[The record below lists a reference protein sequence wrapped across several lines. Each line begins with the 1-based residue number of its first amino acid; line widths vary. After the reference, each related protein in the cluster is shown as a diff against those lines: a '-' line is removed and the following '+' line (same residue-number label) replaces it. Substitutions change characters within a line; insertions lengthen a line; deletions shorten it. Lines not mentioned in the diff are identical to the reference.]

1 MLRQDYLLFL
11 PSSRDDGEED
21 LYGAEDSLGLLGRAG
36 IRDDLARYLIV
47 PSVL

>member
-36 IRDDLARYLIV
+36 ICD
-47 PSVL
+47 VLPRFQIMY